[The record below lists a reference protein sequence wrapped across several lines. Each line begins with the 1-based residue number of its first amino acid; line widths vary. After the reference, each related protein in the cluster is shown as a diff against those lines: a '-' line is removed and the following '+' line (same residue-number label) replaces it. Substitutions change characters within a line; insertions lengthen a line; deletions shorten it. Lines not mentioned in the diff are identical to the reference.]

1 MSAVIPHTI
10 VRYDREV
17 HAPYVRESWAKA
29 ARLDRREL
37 DWWLRRPETNAVVAH
52 VPSAPHLLL
61 GWSVAV
67 PDEHFVVWTQVKKL
81 WWGRGLGR
89 VLTVAALGRYYDPE
103 HVIRYAYRARLAEAI
118 SRGID
123 EALRFDPILA
133 RRVPRASDWISPGE
147 VADAESVG
155 SNTSG
160 GLQRPDR

>member
-1 MSAVIPHTI
+1 MIPHTI
-10 VRYDREV
+10 VKYNV
-17 HAPYVRESWAKA
+17 IAHAPYVRESWAKA

-37 DWWLRRPETNAVVAH
+37 DWWLRRPETRAVVAH
-52 VPSAPHLLL
+52 VPNAPHLLL

-67 PDEHFVVWTQVKKL
+67 PDEHFVIWTQVKKL

-89 VLTVAALGRYYDPE
+89 ALTSAALAPYYDPE

-123 EALRFDPILA
+123 ETLRYDPTLA

-147 VADAESVG
+147 KPNAESVG
-155 SNTSG
+155 SDAAG